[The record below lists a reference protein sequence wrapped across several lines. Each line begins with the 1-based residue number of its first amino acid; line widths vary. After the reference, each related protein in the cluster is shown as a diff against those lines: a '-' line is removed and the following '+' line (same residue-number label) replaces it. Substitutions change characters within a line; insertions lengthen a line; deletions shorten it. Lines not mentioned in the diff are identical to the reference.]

1 MNIVNLKGDFELST
15 EVTKVE
21 KNVLLT
27 IPNPKYQ
34 EMLKSHQH
42 LSGITMDDKDE
53 KAELPIHVIIGTNQY
68 PKIKTKTPAR
78 IGNQGEP
85 IAELTKFGWIIMSP
99 ETEQDLTSMYDYEQ
113 LCRLDVLG
121 LEDQPTGDQAAIYEE
136 FKEQLIRSDEG
147 WYETGLL
154 WKPRHP
160 QLPNNKMGSLGRLSN
175 LVKRLKRQ
183 PMLLEKYDEII
194 QEQLAEGI
202 IEKVTDEPKGKEFYI
217 PYKPVI
223 GESAESTKIRI
234 VFDGSARANERSPSL
249 NDCLETGPP
258 LQNLLWNVLVR
269 NRSRQWL
276 LLET

>member
-1 MNIVNLKGDFELST
+1 MKHRASECRSKRGCQICSGKHHTSICDKTPDKMLTATGEGTVTYPVVVVIVNGVKCQALLDTGAGSCYVSEALVRHLGKKPVRREHRRIDMMMHSTKKLAEIYDVNAVSLKGDFELST

-34 EMLKSHQH
+34 EILKSHQH

-85 IAELTKFGWIIMSP
+85 IAELTKFGWTIMSP
-99 ETEQDLTSMYDYEQ
+99 GTEEDLTSMYLTQTSSGDYEQ

-121 LEDQPTGDQAAIYEE
+121 LEHQPTGDQAAIYEE

-147 WYETGLL
+147 
-154 WKPRHP
+154 
-160 QLPNNKMGSLGRLSN
+160 
-175 LVKRLKRQ
+175 
-183 PMLLEKYDEII
+183 
-194 QEQLAEGI
+194 
-202 IEKVTDEPKGKEFYI
+202 
-217 PYKPVI
+217 
-223 GESAESTKIRI
+223 
-234 VFDGSARANERSPSL
+234 
-249 NDCLETGPP
+249 
-258 LQNLLWNVLVR
+258 
-269 NRSRQWL
+269 
-276 LLET
+276 